1 MHSIPDR
8 RMTYL
13 QSVLSRRPR
22 FVILWLGNDG
32 NGRGTLA
39 TVYGATRRQHT
50 AVWRWDKRPWET
62 SSSINVHFRTESN
75 TSWHSA
81 ANMDSPLA
89 APHVSSE
96 ASKHLRHESHDTP
109 VLPTCDRPCRSSP
122 TPECYQSN
130 FIRTSISVQI
140 QRG

>member
-96 ASKHLRHESHDTP
+96 ASKHLRHESHDTLFYWRHTGASGAFGP
-109 VLPTCDRPCRSSP
+109 AVHRLGNHALAATQVVSMA
-122 TPECYQSN
+122 
-130 FIRTSISVQI
+130 V
-140 QRG
+140 